1 MDSISL
7 AFGLAVGASSGAG
20 ICWLLVRA
28 RSARELAEATARP
41 VAEVAAA
48 RARLDE
54 SSKRVAELERD
65 LRNRQQTLEAA
76 QQEATALSQTH
87 ARVAAQLDAERK
99 AAADRLASLEQAD
112 VKLRETFATLSAEA
126 LRNNNQSFL
135 ELAKT
140 SLGDF
145 QKQATLDL
153 EHRQGAIGDLVK
165 PLRESLS
172 KVDTKLQAVEKDRA
186 GAQATLGEQ
195 IRALLATTTNLEKAL
210 RTPNVRGGWGEI
222 QLRRVVEMAG
232 MLEHCHFKEK
242 ESAVT
247 DDGRLVPDL
256 VVKLPGGKNV
266 IVDAKVPYVAYREAV
281 EALDEVVREAKLRE
295 HARQVRDHMV
305 QLSSKG
311 YWSQFQPAPEFVF
324 MFMPGEGYFSAA
336 LQYDPALIEFGV
348 GRQVIPASPL
358 TLIALLQA
366 VAYGWQQERIA
377 ENAQAISSL
386 GRELYDRIR
395 RMGDHFDEL
404 AKGLYR
410 SVEAYNRAVG
420 TLETR
425 VLVTARR
432 FKELGVT
439 TSEQIPELQPVD
451 RTPRALQAPELAD
464 MFGSNV
470 LEGETVPGTNDSEEE
485 EE

>member
-1 MDSISL
+1 MARLSSYGYNSHIF

-153 EHRQGAIGDLVK
+153 EHR
-165 PLRESLS
+165 
-172 KVDTKLQAVEKDRA
+172 
-186 GAQATLGEQ
+186 
-195 IRALLATTTNLEKAL
+195 
-210 RTPNVRGGWGEI
+210 
-222 QLRRVVEMAG
+222 
-232 MLEHCHFKEK
+232 
-242 ESAVT
+242 
-247 DDGRLVPDL
+247 
-256 VVKLPGGKNV
+256 
-266 IVDAKVPYVAYREAV
+266 
-281 EALDEVVREAKLRE
+281 
-295 HARQVRDHMV
+295 
-305 QLSSKG
+305 
-311 YWSQFQPAPEFVF
+311 
-324 MFMPGEGYFSAA
+324 
-336 LQYDPALIEFGV
+336 
-348 GRQVIPASPL
+348 
-358 TLIALLQA
+358 
-366 VAYGWQQERIA
+366 
-377 ENAQAISSL
+377 
-386 GRELYDRIR
+386 
-395 RMGDHFDEL
+395 
-404 AKGLYR
+404 
-410 SVEAYNRAVG
+410 
-420 TLETR
+420 
-425 VLVTARR
+425 
-432 FKELGVT
+432 
-439 TSEQIPELQPVD
+439 
-451 RTPRALQAPELAD
+451 
-464 MFGSNV
+464 
-470 LEGETVPGTNDSEEE
+470 
-485 EE
+485 

>member
-1 MDSISL
+1 MDLMSL
-7 AFGLAVGASSGAG
+7 ALGLAVGASSGAG

-28 RSARELAEATARP
+28 LSAREMAVASAQPL
-41 VAEVAAA
+41 AEVAAA

-54 SSKRVAELERD
+54 SSKRIAQMERD
-65 LRNRQQTLEAA
+65 RQNREQALEDA
-76 QQEATALSQTH
+76 QREATALKAAH
-87 ARVAAQLDAERK
+87 ARLAAELDAERK
-99 AAADRLASLEQAD
+99 AAADKLVLLEQAD
-112 VKLRETFATLSAEA
+112 VKLRDTFATLSAEA

-135 ELAKT
+135 ALAKT

-145 QKQATLDL
+145 HTQAALDL
-153 EHRQGAIGDLVK
+153 EHRQRTIGDLVK
-165 PLRESLS
+165 PLHESLG
-172 KVDTKLQAVEKDRA
+172 KVDMKLQEVEKERA

-195 IRALLATTTNLEKAL
+195 VRALLTTTTSLEKAL

-266 IVDAKVPYVAYREAV
+266 IVDAKVPYLAYREAV
-281 EALDEVVREAKLRE
+281 EALDDAVREAKLRDHTRLVRE
-295 HARQVRDHMV
+295 HIV
-305 QLSSKG
+305 QLSSKS

-324 MFMPGEGYFSAA
+324 MFLPAEGYFSAA

-358 TLIALLQA
+358 TLIALLRA

-410 SVEAYNRAVG
+410 SVEAYNKAVG

-439 TSEQIPELQPVD
+439 ASEPIPELQPMD

-464 MFGSNV
+464 MFGSDV
-470 LEGETVPGTNDSEEE
+470 VEGETVLGTDDADE
-485 EE
+485 